1 MCACGNSYFQI
12 TSWLGAVYF
21 GRSQLTPKPLDR
33 AAELCDAVP
42 KGACCEKFSLKFVQ
56 NSMKIAEK
64 IAIFA

>member
-42 KGACCEKFSLKFVQ
+42 KGACWIKLEQ
-56 NSMKIAEK
+56 IDEHWMKLVEIG
-64 IAIFA
+64 